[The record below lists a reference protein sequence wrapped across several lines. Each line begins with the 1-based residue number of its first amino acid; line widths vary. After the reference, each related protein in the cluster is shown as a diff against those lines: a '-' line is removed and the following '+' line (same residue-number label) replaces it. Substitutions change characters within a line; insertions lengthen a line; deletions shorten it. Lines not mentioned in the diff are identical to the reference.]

1 MTDDNSA
8 LGRSAKPHSL
18 GEMRLSLDVFIHL
31 FCFISL
37 LLIGADR
44 WGIELLGVNF
54 RVDQLFLCAFALLLV
69 VKKAY
74 RFTFN
79 GWIAAFLFLS
89 LISTLFAV
97 SIMRGILFYCSI
109 VYNVLFLFYAL
120 ASYVK

>member
-69 VKKAY
+69 V
-74 RFTFN
+74 
-79 GWIAAFLFLS
+79 
-89 LISTLFAV
+89 
-97 SIMRGILFYCSI
+97 
-109 VYNVLFLFYAL
+109 
-120 ASYVK
+120 